1 MVLER
6 IIGQTVLTAVLLV
19 ASPAALSAAP
29 EPLVVT
35 KLADPDP
42 NYVPLRTTG
51 SSSQISDREAEADA
65 KVDSAMESFGRVI
78 GQAAIIEQQQ
88 IQAQC
93 RSGAPVN
100 ATPEQRFDYEASCR
114 YSRH

>member
-1 MVLER
+1 MLFRR
-6 IIGQTVLTAVLLV
+6 IIGQTALLGTLLA
-19 ASPAALSAAP
+19 ASPASLNAAP

-35 KLADPDP
+35 RLADPDP
-42 NYVPLRTTG
+42 NYVPLRAAG
-51 SSSQISDREAEADA
+51 PSRRISDQDA
-65 KVDSAMESFGRVI
+65 QAAARIDSAMESFGRAI

-88 IQAQC
+88 IEALC